1 MRKMVFAP
9 AATTGTA
16 GKYVSCGNIFK
27 NFRKLTNKKK
37 GQEKKTKKIHLCRV
51 E

>member
-27 NFRKLTNKKK
+27 NFRKLTNKQRKRTRK
-37 GQEKKTKKIHLCRV
+37 EDEKNTFV
-51 E
+51 SG

>member
-37 GQEKKTKKIHLCRV
+37 RTRKEDEKNTFV
-51 E
+51 SG